1 MLGNYEDGNNLQ
13 YNQYEG
19 EPRDRPPPS
28 SHGRSGHPVHKD
40 KMDPSFQGSTSYGST
55 KQDHSSGHSSSQ
67 PSKKFPILDNSIPI
81 LSKEG
86 PVKTHKTKMD
96 SWPDTRDYATLPPVL
111 PDLSPPAGPL
121 SPLHSSDSSE
131 SEQDMEEDN
140 DANEHPISPHCK
152 GSSERTPPSH
162 HSETQQKEASHLGG
176 DAPMPASQT
185 FPLPLSSKPNLA
197 NSRKPMALVR
207 PMDGPDQVNSKSPD
221 LKPSPDDYHGQS
233 YESLS
238 DLKTSVGKPNLPPLK
253 IPSQSEVSVI
263 LLLNCRI
270 IRFVCDV
277 QNICFF
283 FQIFRELW
291 LYCGLLFSTIGMWSM
306 HCIQGP
312 ADLEY
317 IFMLVSLKLSN
328 RPSISF
334 FLTYC

>member
-19 EPRDRPPPS
+19 APRDRPPSS

-40 KMDPSFQGSTSYGST
+40 KTDPSFQGSTSYGST
-55 KQDHSSGHSSSQ
+55 KQGHSSGHSSSQ

-86 PVKTHKTKMD
+86 PVKTHETKMD
-96 SWPDTRDYATLPPVL
+96 SWPDMRDYGTLPPVL

-207 PMDGPDQVNSKSPD
+207 PMDGPDQVNSESPD

-253 IPSQSEVSVI
+253 IPLQSEVSVI
-263 LLLNCRI
+263 LLVNCRV

-277 QNICFF
+277 WNICFF
-283 FQIFRELW
+283 FQIFTSES
-291 LYCGLLFSTIGMWSM
+291 C
-306 HCIQGP
+306 
-312 ADLEY
+312 
-317 IFMLVSLKLSN
+317 
-328 RPSISF
+328 SF
-334 FLTYC
+334 IVAFCSAP